1 MTEPLYRLAD
11 DVFAEPLVNSFPS
24 WWMTLAPVPSCLHL
38 VNHQLPLLKAYLQNP
53 QFHAQAGSD
62 PTLIGASFVTVPA
75 ARAEEVRALLH
86 KSQTQLAQRVALAE
100 AFDGFQQ
107 GLVDEAKGQSLEP
120 LYARIPEPL
129 RGLVELVYDYHNRP
143 SVRLLEALTYRDGLD
158 TAPLQT
164 LLFSKLGA
172 DAERPFWVSTPRLPG
187 AETLALSLPFREER
201 LDRIF
206 RTDLHPLP
214 LAEWGELL
222 GLDPEAAGLRR
233 FLTGA
238 PPKTAAPWGGPG
250 VRVRYLGHASALVE
264 WKGQSLLLDPFLSAV
279 PTDTAAAPRLRYSEL
294 PERIDFALI
303 THSHADHFWV
313 ETLLRLRHRIDTLVV
328 PRASGHLV
336 GDASL
341 KRIAQSIGFRRVV
354 ELDALD
360 SLPLDDG
367 EIVATPF
374 LGEHGDLALSK
385 SGYWIR
391 AGQERLLFGADSA
404 GLDPGLYRELRARL
418 GPVGSVFMNTETE
431 GSPLTFSMEAL
442 FPKKRDRRLERN
454 RRCRGSTAAEGLMI
468 LDVLEAKRVF
478 NYAMGLEP
486 WLSHIVGPPS
496 PESSKRMEESTRLLD
511 EANRRGIAAQR
522 LNGPTELVLG

>member
-1 MTEPLYRLAD
+1 MTEPLYRLSD
-11 DVFAEPLVNSFPS
+11 DVVAEPLVNSFPS

-38 VNHQLPLLKAYLQNP
+38 VNYQLPLLKAYLQNP
-53 QFHAQAGSD
+53 QFHAKAGSD
-62 PTLIGASFVTVPA
+62 PTMLGASFVTVPA

-86 KSQTQLAQRVALAE
+86 RSQTQLASRCALAE
-100 AFDGFQQ
+100 AFDMFQQ
-107 GLVDEAKGQSLEP
+107 GLVEEAKGQSLEP
-120 LYARIPEPL
+120 LYARLPEPL

-143 SVRLLEALTYRDGLD
+143 ALRLLEALTYRDGLD

-164 LLFSKLGA
+164 LLFSKLTA
-172 DAERPFWVSTPRLPG
+172 DLDRPFWVSTPRLPE
-187 AETLALSLPFREER
+187 ASTLELKLPLRAER

-206 RTDLHPLP
+206 RTDLHPAP

-222 GLDPEAAGLRR
+222 EVDPERPELRR
-233 FLTGA
+233 LLTEA
-238 PPKTAAPWGGPG
+238 PPQPAASWAGPG
-250 VRVRYLGHASALVE
+250 VRVRYVGHACVLVE
-264 WKGQSLLLDPFLSAV
+264 WKGQNLLLDPFLSAV
-279 PTDTAAAPRLRYSEL
+279 PSAPAAPRLRYSEL
-294 PERIDFALI
+294 PERIDFALV
-303 THSHADHFWV
+303 THSHADHFWP
-313 ETLLRLRHRIDTLVV
+313 ETLLRLRHRIGTLVV
-328 PRASGHLV
+328 PRASGMLV

-341 KRIAQSIGFRRVV
+341 KRIAQSIGFRQVV

-367 EIVATPF
+367 EIVGTPF

-385 SGYWIR
+385 TGYWICL
-391 AGQERLLFGADSA
+391 GQERLLFGADSA

-418 GPVGSVFMNTETE
+418 GQVGSVFMNTETE

-468 LDVLEAKRVF
+468 LDTLGAKRVF

-496 PESSKRMEESTRLLD
+496 SESSKRMEESTRLID
-511 EANRRGIAAQR
+511 EAQRRGLTAQR
-522 LNGPTELVLG
+522 LNGPTEIVLG